1 MEVFEV
7 LYKNKKVKAIKTNE
21 GNIYIGLPNRI
32 R

>member
-7 LYKNKKVKAIKTNE
+7 LYKNEKVKAIKTNE
-21 GNIYIGLPNRI
+21 GNTYIGLPNRI

>member
-7 LYKNKKVKAIKTNE
+7 LYKNEKVKAIKTDE